1 MMNRAAKAYL
11 GCTLVLG
18 FLLVLLSLSHWQ
30 PTDLPAYAVCLL
42 LTLLVS
48 TFKVKLPSPDGTYS
62 LNFVF
67 LLVSAAEFTL
77 GEAVLLA
84 CAAATVQSL
93 WRRKNKPTA
102 VQTAFNV
109 ACMAVT
115 VTACFYVNQI
125 AFTAFGRKL
134 VGLLLGAAVF
144 FVVNTGLVAGIMA
157 LTTAERIL
165 TVWRQWFLWSF
176 PYYVV
181 GAGIA
186 WVASMSDGHVFTRI
200 LAASMPFL
208 YLMYSYYRELLGR
221 TAVAR

>member
-1 MMNRAAKAYL
+1 M
-11 GCTLVLG
+11 
-18 FLLVLLSLSHWQ
+18 
-30 PTDLPAYAVCLL
+30 
-42 LTLLVS
+42 
-48 TFKVKLPSPDGTYS
+48 
-62 LNFVF
+62 
-67 LLVSAAEFTL
+67 
-77 GEAVLLA
+77 
-84 CAAATVQSL
+84 
-93 WRRKNKPTA
+93 
-102 VQTAFNV
+102 
-109 ACMAVT
+109 
-115 VTACFYVNQI
+115 NQI
-125 AFTAFGRKL
+125 AFTAFGSKL

-181 GAGIA
+181 GAGMA